1 MTKTG
6 CSRWP
11 LVSPSLFDF
20 SVVFGVL
27 LLKSIGYQPYLLLFD
42 SFWGFHF
49 IGCQVPSTWHT
60 CGFLDRD
67 LQLDCMWIFVGKRL
81 EQESCQIQTPHPWA
95 CHPSPWVLREVQSQ
109 FIHLIAE
116 VHPGL
121 QNQED
126 GPQEQNKIQP
136 WISFEK
142 FLKLS
147 SACQCHQI
155 MSVPCHQFLLC
166 IVPHRPPNLRL
177 SFPKSLVVSLMPGSN
192 IHRRSSIMIT
202 ALSKWMLV
210 LIPWVLPTWSPKP
223 RGWFRNV
230 MKESRGW
237 KA

>member
-1 MTKTG
+1 M
-6 CSRWP
+6 SDAN
-11 LVSPSLFDF
+11 SSSL
-20 SVVFGVL
+20 SL
-27 LLKSIGYQPYLLLFD
+27 SSESID
-42 SFWGFHF
+42 VNS
-49 IGCQVPSTWHT
+49 
-60 CGFLDRD
+60 
-67 LQLDCMWIFVGKRL
+67 
-81 EQESCQIQTPHPWA
+81 
-95 CHPSPWVLREVQSQ
+95 
-109 FIHLIAE
+109 FIHLEAE

-126 GPQEQNKIQP
+126 GRQEQNKFQP
-136 WISFEK
+136 WISLDK

-147 SACQCHQI
+147 SACQSHQI

-177 SFPKSLVVSLMPGSN
+177 SFPKSLVVSLMPGSI

-210 LIPWVLPTWSPKP
+210 LIPWILPPWSPRP
-223 RGWFRNV
+223 RGLFRNL